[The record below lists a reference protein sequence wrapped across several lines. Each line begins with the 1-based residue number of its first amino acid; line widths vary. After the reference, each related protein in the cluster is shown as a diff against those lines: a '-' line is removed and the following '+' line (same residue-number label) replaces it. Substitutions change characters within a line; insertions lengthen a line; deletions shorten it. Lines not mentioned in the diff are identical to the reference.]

1 MNHKRPLFEVD
12 AIQVAVGSTPDPEVA
27 AAPKRRQFSA
37 AYKHRI
43 VREADACQVPAEV
56 GALLRREGLYRSHL
70 THWRKQVGASEQ
82 AALAPKPRGPKPD
95 PAKAESRRVEVQKR
109 YFMERIKQA
118 VERARQ
124 SLVQSAAPL
133 RHLMGAISILHLLS
147 SGVAF
152 TLVAFVVYGSS
163 AVQIPDTN
171 PPIPATVPE
180 PPALITALGRV
191 EPVSEEI
198 KVSASLTGRLT
209 EVKVEEGD
217 LVDKGEV
224 LATLENEDLRAAVAA
239 AEADGKA
246 KRAVLE
252 RLMNGSRVE
261 ERREAA
267 AVAHEAEEMLK
278 LAKVIR
284 GRRTVL
290 SASGAVSREELDRA
304 HGEHAAAQA
313 RLDAARERVKL
324 INAAPRKEDID
335 LATNNLVLAQAKLDE
350 ARAIYE
356 KSFVRAPISGRILR
370 KHKKPGEIITELSE
384 TAIVS
389 MGDTSVLRVRAEID
403 ERDLGRLKVG
413 VPAYVMASAYEAE
426 KFPGRVVSIGHL
438 LGRKNI
444 RTDDP
449 AERVDTKVLETLLEL
464 ESGSPLIPGLR
475 VDVFIGEPQAK
486 DQG

>member
-1 MNHKRPLFEVD
+1 MNQEVKPLFEVD
-12 AIQVAVGSTPDPEVA
+12 TMKVEVA
-27 AAPKRRQFSA
+27 AVPKRRQFSA
-37 AYKHRI
+37 VYKRRI
-43 VREADACQVPAEV
+43 VREADACQGPAEV

-70 THWRKQVGASEQ
+70 THWRKRIETSEQ
-82 AALAPKPRGPKPD
+82 AALAPEPRGPKPD
-95 PAKAESRRVEVQKR
+95 LAKAESRRIEVQR
-109 YFMERIKQA
+109 MERIKQA
-118 VERARQ
+118 VERAREA
-124 SLVQSAAPL
+124 LVQSAAPL

-171 PPIPATVPE
+171 PPILATVPE

-198 KVSASLTGRLT
+198 KVNASLTGRLT

-217 LVDKGEV
+217 IVDKGAV
-224 LATLENEDLRAAVAA
+224 LATLENEDLRAAVAV
-239 AEADGKA
+239 AEADDKA

-252 RLMNGSRVE
+252 RLINGSRVE

-267 AVAHEAEEMLK
+267 AVAHEAEETLN
-278 LAKVIR
+278 LAKLIR
-284 GRRTVL
+284 ERRSAL
-290 SASGAVSREELDRA
+290 SASGAVSREEVDRA
-304 HGEHAAAQA
+304 QGEHAAAQA

-335 LATNNLVLAQAKLDE
+335 LATANVGRAEAKLDE
-350 ARAIYE
+350 ARATYD

-413 VPAYVMASAYEAE
+413 VPAYVTASAYEAK
-426 KFPGRVVSIGHL
+426 KFPGRVVSIGHI

-464 ESGSPLIPGLR
+464 EPGSPLIPGLR
-475 VDVFIGEPQAK
+475 VDVFIEEPQAK